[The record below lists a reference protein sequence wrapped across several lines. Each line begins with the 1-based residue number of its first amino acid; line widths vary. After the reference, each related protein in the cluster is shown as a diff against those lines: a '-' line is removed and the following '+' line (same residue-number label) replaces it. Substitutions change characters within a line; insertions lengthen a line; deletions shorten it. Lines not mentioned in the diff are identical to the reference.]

1 MEFKQYINKRNK
13 PVFMYIHGECL
24 STFSF
29 KIETKELK
37 KDFTVI
43 STTNNGAVVSR
54 LSNVP
59 FAHKMRISRD
69 GASDCDGVIMLGKD
83 FK

>member
-43 STTNNGAVVSR
+43 LPIIWN
-54 LSNVP
+54 
-59 FAHKMRISRD
+59 
-69 GASDCDGVIMLGKD
+69 D
-83 FK
+83 FKDI

>member
-1 MEFKQYINKRNK
+1 MRLVNCSGNPGAADTAAAMLRNAGFTVVGGGSGEVMEN
-13 PVFMYIHGECL
+13 
-24 STFSF
+24 T
-29 KIETKELK
+29 
-37 KDFTVI
+37 TVI

-69 GASDCDGVIMLGKD
+69 GAADCDGVIMLGKD
-83 FK
+83 FQ